1 MQELVR
7 SGGWMMLPIL
17 ICSVVALAIVAERF
31 WTLRPSRLAPAGTLA
46 EVRGWLKKGQ
56 LSDERLETLRSQSAL
71 GVILA
76 AGLANARHGREIMKE
91 SIQEAATG
99 VVHDLEKYLA
109 TLGSVAAITPLL
121 GLLGTVVGM
130 IDVFAAIMIHGTGD
144 AAQLAG
150 GISQAL
156 LTTAGGLVVAIPAIF
171 FHRFF
176 VRRVEEI
183 TVGLEQN
190 AVHLVDL
197 VHGDREPARG
207 QGQRQGQREGATS

>member
-1 MQELVR
+1 MQDLVQ

-17 ICSVVALAIVAERF
+17 ICSVVALAIVVERF
-31 WTLRPSRLAPAGTLA
+31 WTLRPSKLAPADTVPQVQTLLK
-46 EVRGWLKKGQ
+46 RGLLNEGNLVK
-56 LSDERLETLRSQSAL
+56 LRDSSPL
-71 GVILA
+71 GRILA
-76 AGLANARHGREIMKE
+76 TGLANARHGRDIMKE
-91 SIQEAATG
+91 SIQESATG
-99 VVHDLEKYLA
+99 VVHELEKFLS
-109 TLGSVAAITPLL
+109 TLGSIAAITPLL

-156 LTTAGGLVVAIPAIF
+156 LTTAAGLVVAIPAIF

-183 TVGLEQN
+183 TVELEQS
-190 AVHLVDL
+190 AVHVVDL
-197 VHGDREPARG
+197 VHGDREADPGGKA
-207 QGQRQGQREGATS
+207 

>member
-1 MQELVR
+1 MSRRATATEQGDNNVQELVQ

-46 EVRGWLKKGQ
+46 EVQGWLKKGQ

-76 AGLANARHGREIMKE
+76 AGLANARHG
-91 SIQEAATG
+91 
-99 VVHDLEKYLA
+99 
-109 TLGSVAAITPLL
+109 
-121 GLLGTVVGM
+121 
-130 IDVFAAIMIHGTGD
+130 MIHGTGD

-197 VHGDREPARG
+197 VHGDREPEQG
-207 QGQRQGQREGATS
+207 QGAKS

>member
-1 MQELVR
+1 
-7 SGGWMMLPIL
+7 MMLPIL
-17 ICSVVALAIVAERF
+17 ISSVVALAIVVERF
-31 WTLRPSRLAPAGTLA
+31 WTMRPSKLSPPDTLNQ
-46 EVRGWLKKGQ
+46 VRGWLRKGQ
-56 LSDERLETLRSQSAL
+56 LNAQRLNALREQSPL
-71 GVILA
+71 GRILA

-91 SIQEAATG
+91 SIQEEATG

-109 TLGSVAAITPLL
+109 TLGSIAAIAPLL
-121 GLLGTVVGM
+121 GLLGTVIGM
-130 IDVFAAIMIHGTGD
+130 IDVFAAIMMHGTGD

-156 LTTAGGLVVAIPAIF
+156 LTTAAGLVVAIPAIF

-183 TVGLEQN
+183 TVGMEQN

-197 VHGDREPARG
+197 VHGDREAAPEDNAG
-207 QGQRQGQREGATS
+207 GKP

>member
-1 MQELVR
+1 
-7 SGGWMMLPIL
+7 
-17 ICSVVALAIVAERF
+17 
-31 WTLRPSRLAPAGTLA
+31 
-46 EVRGWLKKGQ
+46 
-56 LSDERLETLRSQSAL
+56 
-71 GVILA
+71 
-76 AGLANARHGREIMKE
+76 MKE
-91 SIQEAATG
+91 SIQEEATG

-109 TLGSVAAITPLL
+109 TLGSIAAIAPLL
-121 GLLGTVVGM
+121 GLLGTVIGM

-156 LTTAGGLVVAIPAIF
+156 LTTAAGLVVAIPAIF

-183 TVGLEQN
+183 TVGMEQN

-197 VHGDREPARG
+197 VHGDREAAPEDNAG
-207 QGQRQGQREGATS
+207 GKP